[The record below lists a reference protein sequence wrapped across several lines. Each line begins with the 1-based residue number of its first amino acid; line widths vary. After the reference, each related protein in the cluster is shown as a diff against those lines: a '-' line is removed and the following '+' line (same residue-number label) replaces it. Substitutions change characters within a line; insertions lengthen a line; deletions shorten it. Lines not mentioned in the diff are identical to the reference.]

1 MRRLACL
8 ALAAALAEAGCN
20 RAIEPFDPNEKV
32 EQPDLSKIFPAGAER
47 AAAQEGTQQGAA
59 PQQARGAAPPAP
71 PGPPGAPAEA
81 ISGTVRLAP
90 ELEGRVPAG
99 SVLFLMARTGE
110 AGPPVAVV
118 RVPDPR
124 FPFEFRIGPEDRMIE
139 AMPFQGP
146 FALTARV
153 DADRNAMT
161 RTPGDLQGE
170 APGEV
175 APGARDVE
183 LVIDEVL

>member
-1 MRRLACL
+1 MRLLACL
-8 ALAAALAEAGCN
+8 AVAATLVAAGCN

-47 AAAQEGTQQGAA
+47 AAQAEAPQGTA
-59 PQQARGAAPPAP
+59 PQQTRGAAP
-71 PGPPGAPAEA
+71 PGPPGAPAQA

-99 SVLFLMARTGE
+99 SVLFLMARAGE

-118 RVPDPR
+118 RVPEPR
-124 FPFEFRIGPEDRMIE
+124 FPFEFRIGPDDRMIE
-139 AMPFQGP
+139 SMPFEGP
-146 FALTARV
+146 FALSVRV

-161 RTPGDLQGE
+161 RTPGDLQGQ
-170 APGEV
+170 APGRV
-175 APGARDVE
+175 TPGATDVE

>member
-1 MRRLACL
+1 MRRPACL
-8 ALAAALAEAGCN
+8 ALAAALAAGGCN

-32 EQPDLSKIFPAGAER
+32 EQPDLSRIFPAGAER
-47 AAAQEGTQQGAA
+47 AAAQEGAQRGA
-59 PQQARGAAPPAP
+59 PQQARGAPPPVP
-71 PGPPGAPAEA
+71 PGPPGASAEA

-90 ELEGRVPAG
+90 ELEGRVPSGA
-99 SVLFLMARTGE
+99 VLFLMARSGE

-118 RVPDPR
+118 RVPDPH

-170 APGEV
+170 ARGEV
-175 APGARDVE
+175 APGTQGVE